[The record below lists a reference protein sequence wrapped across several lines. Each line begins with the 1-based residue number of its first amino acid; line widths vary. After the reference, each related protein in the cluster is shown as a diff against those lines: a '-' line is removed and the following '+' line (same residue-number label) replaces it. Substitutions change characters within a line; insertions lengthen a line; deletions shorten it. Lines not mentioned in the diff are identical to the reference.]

1 MALNAFRIPLVNT
14 PQKFAIDLNGRSFI
28 MECVWNPE
36 MLSWLISMYD
46 GDTEECI
53 FATMPLVTGVDLL
66 AQYAHLGIDGSL
78 IVYTDG
84 DEHATP
90 SEANLGVESNL
101 YYLVEQTA

>member
-14 PQKFAIDLNGRSFI
+14 PQKFAIDLNGRGFI

-36 MLSWLISMYD
+36 MNSWMIDLYD
-46 GDTEECI
+46 GDTEEPI
-53 FATMPLVTGVDLL
+53 FMSMPLVTGTDLL
-66 AQYAHLGIDGSL
+66 AQFAHLGIEGSF

-84 DEHATP
+84 NDFAVPTET
-90 SEANLGVESNL
+90 NLGVEANL